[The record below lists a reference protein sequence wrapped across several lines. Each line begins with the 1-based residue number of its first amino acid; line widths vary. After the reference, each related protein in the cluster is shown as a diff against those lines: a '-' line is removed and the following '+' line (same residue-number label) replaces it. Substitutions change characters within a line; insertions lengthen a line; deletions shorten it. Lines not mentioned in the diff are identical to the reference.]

1 MQIDRQTVLAIT
13 AIRHIMSAQPAA
25 ASTRVAAIS
34 AHLRGRI
41 LAGHSS
47 AGDRLP
53 SVRALARSHHVSPFT
68 AARVYELLV
77 AEGLIEARRGSGYYV
92 ARDAEAFGASGLPRP
107 EPLVDSIWALRRD
120 YDSHAVQVDAGC
132 GWLPPEWLF
141 GEGVRAA
148 LTQVA
153 RRPAVYA
160 GRYGSAYGLRALR
173 HHLARQLTLRGV
185 DCAEDQIVLTQGA
198 SQALELAIRTFVRPG
213 DTVLVED
220 PGYPYVLAMLR
231 ACGAHPVGVP
241 RTDHG
246 PDVKA
251 LDSLA
256 LQTRARLF
264 ITNTTCQNP
273 TGTTTSLQVA
283 HAVLRVAELHELTI
297 IEDDIFAELPPEPA
311 TPLAALDRLERVI
324 YIGSFSK
331 TIAPS
336 LRVGY
341 LAAGADRAER
351 VAMQKNMASL
361 SSSELMEHLVL
372 AILTS
377 GRYRTHLE
385 RLRGHL
391 TAARTRLTRRF
402 RDAGIAVPPHAG
414 GMFLWAEL
422 PGGDPAV
429 VRRLARSQ
437 GILLAPG
444 EVFRPEGQPTAHW
457 RFNVAYADDE
467 RLYGFL
473 RSLRRTPPG

>member
-1 MQIDRQTVLAIT
+1 
-13 AIRHIMSAQPAA
+13 MSAKPADA
-25 ASTRVAAIS
+25 LTRVAAIS
-34 AHLRGRI
+34 DHLRGRI
-41 LAGHSS
+41 LAGQLSP
-47 AGDRLP
+47 GDRLP
-53 SVRALARSHHVSPFT
+53 SVRALAHSRGVSPFT
-68 AARVYELLV
+68 AARTYELLV

-92 ARDAEAFGASGLPRP
+92 ARDAEAFGASGLAGP
-107 EPLVDSIWALRRD
+107 EPLVDSVWALRRD
-120 YDSHAVQVDAGC
+120 YDSHSLQVDAGC

-173 HHLARQLTLRGV
+173 HHIARQLTLRGV
-185 DCAEDQIVLTQGA
+185 ECAEDQIVLTQGA
-198 SQALELAIRTFVRPG
+198 SQALELAIRTLVRPG

-220 PGYPYVLAMLR
+220 PGYPYVFAMLR

-241 RTDHG
+241 RGDHG
-246 PDVKA
+246 PDVSA

-256 LQTRARLF
+256 RRTRARLF
-264 ITNTTCQNP
+264 ITNTTYQNP
-273 TGTTTSLQVA
+273 TGTTTSPQVA
-283 HAVLRVAELHELTI
+283 HAVLRVAEQHDLTVC
-297 IEDDIFAELPPEPA
+297 EDDIFAELPA
-311 TPLAALDRLERVI
+311 DRVTPLASLDRLERVI

-341 LAAGADRAER
+341 LAAHANRAER

-361 SSSELMEHLVL
+361 SSSELMEHIVL

-385 RLRGHL
+385 RLRRHL
-391 TAARTRLTRRF
+391 ADARARLVRRF
-402 RDAGIAVPPHAG
+402 RDSGIEVAQHGG
-414 GMFLWAEL
+414 GMFLWAKL
-422 PGGDPAV
+422 PAGDPAAI
-429 VRRLARSQ
+429 RRRARSQ

-444 EVFRPEGQPTAHW
+444 ELFRPDSQPTGHW
-457 RFNVAYADDE
+457 RFNVAFAEDE
-467 RLYGFL
+467 RLHAFL
-473 RSLRRTPPG
+473 RNLGR

>member
-1 MQIDRQTVLAIT
+1 
-13 AIRHIMSAQPAA
+13 MSAQPADA
-25 ASTRVAAIS
+25 FTRVGTIS

-47 AGDRLP
+47 PGERLP
-53 SVRALARSHHVSPFT
+53 SVRALARAHGVSPFT

-92 ARDAEAFGASGLPRP
+92 ARDAEAFGASSLAAP

-120 YDSHAVQVDAGC
+120 YDRHALQVDAGC

-148 LTQVA
+148 LTRVA

-173 HHLARQLTLRGV
+173 RHLARQLALRGV
-185 DCAEDQIVLTQGA
+185 ECAEDQIVLTQGA
-198 SQALELAIRTFVRPG
+198 SQALELAIRTLARPG
-213 DTVLVED
+213 DAVLVED
-220 PGYPYVLAMLR
+220 PGYPYVLAMVR

-241 RTDHG
+241 RRDHG
-246 PDVKA
+246 PDVTA

-256 LQTRARLF
+256 RQTGARLF
-264 ITNTTCQNP
+264 VTNTTQQNP
-273 TGTTTSLQVA
+273 TGTTTSPQVA
-283 HAVLRVAELHELTI
+283 HAVLRVAERHDLTVC
-297 IEDDIFAELPPEPA
+297 EDDIFAELPADPV
-311 TPLAALDRLERVI
+311 TPLASLDRLERVS

-331 TIAPS
+331 TIAPT

-341 LAAGADRAER
+341 VVARADRAER
-351 VAMQKNMASL
+351 MAMQKNMMAL
-361 SSSELMEHLVL
+361 SSSELMEHIVL

-385 RLRGHL
+385 RLRCNL
-391 TAARTRLTRRF
+391 ADARARLTRRL
-402 RDAGIAVPPHAG
+402 RGLGIEVAAHGG
-414 GMFLWAEL
+414 GMFVWARL
-422 PGGDPAV
+422 PAVDPAV
-429 VRRLARSQ
+429 IRRRARSE

-444 EVFRPEGQPTAHW
+444 EIFRPDGQPTGHF

-467 RLYGFL
+467 RLYAFL
-473 RSLRRTPPG
+473 KTLDR

>member
-1 MQIDRQTVLAIT
+1 
-13 AIRHIMSAQPAA
+13 MSAQPAA
-25 ASTRVAAIS
+25 ATRVAAIS
-34 AHLRGRI
+34 DHLRSRI
-41 LAGHSS
+41 LAGQSS
-47 AGDRLP
+47 PGERLP

-92 ARDAEAFGASGLPRP
+92 ARDAEACGASSPPGP

-120 YDSHAVQVDAGC
+120 YDSRSLQVDAGC

-141 GEGVRAA
+141 GEGVRTA

-173 HHLARQLTLRGV
+173 HHLARQLTLRQV
-185 DCAEDQIVLTQGA
+185 ECPEDQIVLTQGA
-198 SQALELAIRTFVRPG
+198 SQALELAIRSFTRPG
-213 DTVLVED
+213 DAVLVED

-241 RTDHG
+241 RRDHG
-246 PDVKA
+246 PDVDA
-251 LDSLA
+251 LDSVA
-256 LQTRARLF
+256 RKSRARLF
-264 ITNTTCQNP
+264 ITNTTYQNP
-273 TGTTTSLQVA
+273 TGSTTSLQVA
-283 HAVLRVAELHELTI
+283 HAVLRVAERHDLTI
-297 IEDDIFAELPPEPA
+297 IEDDIFGELPPEPA

-341 LAAGADRAER
+341 LAARGDSIER
-351 VAMQKNMASL
+351 IAMQKNMTSL
-361 SSSELMEHLVL
+361 SSSELMEHVVL

-385 RLRGHL
+385 RLRSHL
-391 TAARTRLTRRF
+391 RAARARLIRRF
-402 RDAGIAVPPHAG
+402 RDAGIEVSPHGG
-414 GMFLWAEL
+414 GMFVWAEL
-422 PGGDPAV
+422 PGGDAAV
-429 VRRLARSQ
+429 IRRRARSQ

-444 EVFRPEGQPTAHW
+444 EIFRPEGQPDGHW

-473 RSLRRTPPG
+473 RNLRHSRQE

>member
-1 MQIDRQTVLAIT
+1 
-13 AIRHIMSAQPAA
+13 MSAPSADA
-25 ASTRVAAIS
+25 LTRVAAIS
-34 AHLRGRI
+34 AHVRGRI
-41 LAGHSS
+41 LAGQSS
-47 AGDRLP
+47 PGDRLP
-53 SVRALARSHHVSPFT
+53 SVRALARSHSVSPFT

-92 ARDAEAFGASGLPRP
+92 ARDAEAFGASGLPGP
-107 EPLVDSIWALRRD
+107 EPLVDSVWALRRD
-120 YDSHAVQVDAGC
+120 YDNPALQVDAGC

-141 GEGVRAA
+141 GQGVRAA

-185 DCAEDQIVLTQGA
+185 ECTEDHIILTQGA
-198 SQALELAIRTFVRPG
+198 SQALELVIRTLVHPG

-241 RTDHG
+241 RRDHG
-246 PDVKA
+246 PDVHA
-251 LDSLA
+251 LDA
-256 LQTRARLF
+256 IAGQTRAHLF
-264 ITNTTCQNP
+264 VTNTTYQNP
-273 TGTTTSLQVA
+273 TGTTTSSQVA
-283 HAVLRVAELHELTI
+283 HAVLRVAEERDLTVC
-297 IEDDIFAELPPEPA
+297 EDDIFAELLPERA
-311 TPLAALDRLERVI
+311 TTLASLDRLERVI

-341 LAAGADRAER
+341 LAARADLTER
-351 VAMQKNMASL
+351 IAIQKNLMSL
-361 SSSELMEHLVL
+361 SSSELMEHIVL

-385 RLRGHL
+385 RLRHHL
-391 TAARTRLTRRF
+391 TDARTRVSRRF
-402 RDAGIAVPPHAG
+402 RGLGIEVGTHGG
-414 GMFLWAEL
+414 GMFLWTKL
-422 PGGDPAV
+422 PVRDPAATW
-429 VRRLARSQ
+429 RRARAQ

-444 EVFRPEGQPTAHW
+444 EIFRADGQPTGHW

-467 RLYGFL
+467 RLYDFL
-473 RSLRRTPPG
+473 SKLDRWQAA

>member
-1 MQIDRQTVLAIT
+1 
-13 AIRHIMSAQPAA
+13 MSAQPADA
-25 ASTRVAAIS
+25 ATRVAAIS
-34 AHLRGRI
+34 AHLRSRI
-41 LAGHSS
+41 LAGHSTP
-47 AGDRLP
+47 GDRLP

-92 ARDAEAFGASGLPRP
+92 ARDAEAFGASGLPGP
-107 EPLVDSIWALRRD
+107 EPLVDSVWALRRD
-120 YDSHAVQVDAGC
+120 YDSHSLQVDAGC

-141 GEGVRAA
+141 GEGVRTA

-185 DCAEDQIVLTQGA
+185 ECAEDQLILTQGA
-198 SQALELAIRTFVRPG
+198 SQALELVIRTLTRPG
-213 DTVLVED
+213 DAVLVED

-241 RTDHG
+241 RREHG
-246 PDVKA
+246 PDVSA
-251 LDSLA
+251 LDERA
-256 LQTRARLF
+256 RQTRARLF
-264 ITNTTCQNP
+264 ITNTTYQNP
-273 TGTTTSLQVA
+273 TGTSTAPQVA
-283 HAVLRVAELHELTI
+283 HAVLRVAERHDLMVC
-297 IEDDIFAELPPEPA
+297 EDDIFAELPPERT
-311 TPLAALDRLERVI
+311 TPLASLDHLERVI

-341 LAAGADRAER
+341 LAARADRAER
-351 VAMQKNMASL
+351 IAMQKNMMSL
-361 SSSELMEHLVL
+361 SSSELMEHIVL

-385 RLRGHL
+385 RLRRHL
-391 TAARTRLTRRF
+391 TDARGRVVRRF
-402 RDAGIAVPPHAG
+402 RDCGIEGTQGGG
-414 GMFLWAEL
+414 GMFLWTEL
-422 PGGDPAV
+422 PADDPAAIQ
-429 VRRLARSQ
+429 RRARAK

-444 EVFRPEGQPTAHW
+444 EIFRPDARPSGHW
-457 RFNVAYADDE
+457 RFNIAYADDE
-467 RLYGFL
+467 RLYAFL
-473 RSLRRTPPG
+473 RDLNRRP

>member
-1 MQIDRQTVLAIT
+1 MQIARLTVLALST
-13 AIRHIMSAQPAA
+13 IRSIMSAEPAA
-25 ASTRVAAIS
+25 VFTRVAAIS
-34 AHLRGRI
+34 AHVRGRI
-41 LAGHSS
+41 LAGQLSP
-47 AGDRLP
+47 GDRLP
-53 SVRALARSHHVSPFT
+53 SVRALARAHEVSPFT

-92 ARDAEAFGASGLPRP
+92 ARDAEAFGAAGPAGP
-107 EPLVDSIWALRRD
+107 EAVVDSVWALRRD
-120 YDSHAVQVDAGC
+120 YDSHSLQVDAGC

-141 GEGVRAA
+141 GDGVRAA

-185 DCAEDQIVLTQGA
+185 ECAEDQIVLTQGA
-198 SQALELAIRTFVRPG
+198 SQALELVIRTLTRPG

-241 RTDHG
+241 RKDHG
-246 PDVKA
+246 PDVSA

-256 LQTRARLF
+256 RQTRARLF
-264 ITNTTCQNP
+264 ITNTTQQNP
-273 TGTTTSLQVA
+273 TGTTTSPQVA
-283 HAVLRVAELHELTI
+283 HAVLRMAETHDLTVC
-297 IEDDIFAELPPEPA
+297 EDDIFAELLPERG
-311 TPLAALDRLERVI
+311 TPLASLDHLERVI

-341 LAAGADRAER
+341 LAARGERAER
-351 VAMQKNMASL
+351 LAMQKNMTSL
-361 SSSELMEHLVL
+361 SSSELMEHIVL

-377 GRYRTHLE
+377 GRHRTHLE
-385 RLRGHL
+385 RLRRHL
-391 TAARTRLTRRF
+391 TDARGRVIRRF
-402 RDAGIAVPPHAG
+402 REAGIEVAPHGG
-414 GMFLWAEL
+414 GMFLWTKL
-422 PGGDPAV
+422 PAGDPAV
-429 VRRLARSQ
+429 LQRRAQTQ

-444 EVFRPEGQPTAHW
+444 EIFRPDGQPTDHW

-467 RLYGFL
+467 RLYAFL
-473 RSLRRTPPG
+473 RSLHR

>member
-1 MQIDRQTVLAIT
+1 
-13 AIRHIMSAQPAA
+13 MSAQPTD

-41 LAGHSS
+41 LGGQSNP
-47 AGDRLP
+47 GERLP
-53 SVRALARSHHVSPFT
+53 SVRALARTHHVSPFT
-68 AARVYELLV
+68 AARVYDLLV

-92 ARDAEAFGASGLPRP
+92 ARDAEAFGASGLPGP
-107 EPLVDSIWALRRD
+107 EPVVDSVWALRRD
-120 YDSHAVQVDAGC
+120 YDSHALQVDAGC

-141 GEGVRAA
+141 GEGVRTA

-173 HHLARQLTLRGV
+173 HHLARQLTLREV
-185 DCAEDQIVLTQGA
+185 ECAEDQIILTQGA
-198 SQALELAIRTFVRPG
+198 SQALELVIRTLTRPG
-213 DTVLVED
+213 DAVLVED

-231 ACGAHPVGVP
+231 ACGARPVGVP
-241 RTDHG
+241 RRNDG
-246 PDVKA
+246 PDVNS

-256 LQTRARLF
+256 RQTRARLF
-264 ITNTTCQNP
+264 ITNTTYQNP
-273 TGTTTSLQVA
+273 TGTTTSPQVA
-283 HAVLRVAELHELTI
+283 HAVLRAAEIHDLTVC
-297 IEDDIFAELPPEPA
+297 EDDIFAELLPDRA
-311 TPLAALDRLERVI
+311 TPLASLDRLERVI

-341 LAAGADRAER
+341 LAARGDRVER
-351 VAMQKNMASL
+351 MAMQKNMTSL
-361 SSSELMEHLVL
+361 SSSELMEHIVL

-385 RLRGHL
+385 RLRRHL
-391 TAARTRLTRRF
+391 ADARARVIRRF
-402 RDAGIAVPPHAG
+402 RDAGIDVAPHGG
-414 GMFLWAEL
+414 GMFLWTKL
-422 PGGDPAV
+422 PADPAV
-429 VRRLARSQ
+429 IRRRSQSQ

-444 EVFRPEGQPTAHW
+444 EIFRPDGEPTDHW

-467 RLYGFL
+467 RLYAFL
-473 RSLRRTPPG
+473 RSVSGPGAQRTSRTNKL

>member
-1 MQIDRQTVLAIT
+1 MQIAHLTVQAIT
-13 AIRHIMSAQPAA
+13 PIRFTMSARPADA
-25 ASTRVAAIS
+25 ATRVAAIS

-41 LAGHSS
+41 LAGQSS
-47 AGDRLP
+47 PGDRLP
-53 SVRALARSHHVSPFT
+53 SVRALARTHDVSPFT

-92 ARDAEAFGASGLPRP
+92 ARDAEAFGASGLPGP
-107 EPLVDSIWALRRD
+107 EPLVDSVWALRRD
-120 YDSHAVQVDAGC
+120 YDSQSLQVDAGC

-160 GRYGSAYGLRALR
+160 GRYGSAHGLRALR

-185 DCAEDQIVLTQGA
+185 ECAEDQIILTQGA
-198 SQALELAIRTFVRPG
+198 SQALELVIRTMTRPG
-213 DTVLVED
+213 DAVLVED
-220 PGYPYVLAMLR
+220 PGYPYVLAMLH

-241 RTDHG
+241 RGDRG
-246 PDVKA
+246 PDVNA

-256 LQTRARLF
+256 RQTQARLF
-264 ITNTTCQNP
+264 ITNTTQQNP

-283 HAVLRVAELHELTI
+283 HAVLRAAEIHDLTVC
-297 IEDDIFAELPPEPA
+297 EDDIFAELPPDRT

-341 LAAGADRAER
+341 LAARSDRAER
-351 VAMQKNMASL
+351 IARQKNMMSL
-361 SSSELMEHLVL
+361 SSSELMEHIVL

-385 RLRGHL
+385 RLRRHL
-391 TAARTRLTRRF
+391 ADARARVIRRF
-402 RDAGIAVPPHAG
+402 RDSGIEVAPHGG
-414 GMFLWAEL
+414 GMFLWTRL
-422 PGGDPAV
+422 PAADPDTI
-429 VRRLARSQ
+429 RRRAGSQ

-444 EVFRPEGQPTAHW
+444 ELFRPDNQPTDYW

-467 RLYGFL
+467 RLYAFL
-473 RSLRRTPPG
+473 RGLSR

>member
-1 MQIDRQTVLAIT
+1 
-13 AIRHIMSAQPAA
+13 MSAQPAA
-25 ASTRVAAIS
+25 VFSRVAAIS
-34 AHLRGRI
+34 THLRGRI
-41 LAGHSS
+41 LAGQSS
-47 AGDRLP
+47 PGDRLP
-53 SVRALARSHHVSPFT
+53 SVRALARAHEVSPFT

-92 ARDAEAFGASGLPRP
+92 ARDAEAFGASGLPSP
-107 EPLVDSIWALRRD
+107 EPPVDSIWTLRRD
-120 YDSHAVQVDAGC
+120 YDGHSLQVDAGC

-160 GRYGSAYGLRALR
+160 GRYGGAYGLRALR
-173 HHLARQLTLRGV
+173 HHLARQLSLRGV
-185 DCAEDQIVLTQGA
+185 ECAEDQIVLTQGA
-198 SQALELAIRTFVRPG
+198 SQALELAIRTLARPG

-241 RTDHG
+241 RGDHG
-246 PDVKA
+246 PDVSA

-256 LQTRARLF
+256 RKTRARLF
-264 ITNTTCQNP
+264 ITNTTYQNP
-273 TGTTTSLQVA
+273 TGTTTSPQVA
-283 HAVLRVAELHELTI
+283 HSVLRVAEQHDLTLV
-297 IEDDIFAELPPEPA
+297 EDDIFAELLPDRA
-311 TPLAALDRLERVI
+311 MPLAALDRLERVI

-341 LAAGADRAER
+341 LAARGDRAER
-351 VAMQKNMASL
+351 IAMQKNMTSL

-391 TAARTRLTRRF
+391 SAARARVTRRF
-402 RDAGIAVPPHAG
+402 REAGIEVPPHGG
-414 GMFLWAEL
+414 GMFLWTKL
-422 PGGDPAV
+422 PAGDAAAL
-429 VRRLARSQ
+429 RRRARSQ

-444 EVFRPEGQPTAHW
+444 EIFRPDGRPTGHW

-467 RLYGFL
+467 RLYALL
-473 RSLRRTPPG
+473 RTLER

>member
-1 MQIDRQTVLAIT
+1 
-13 AIRHIMSAQPAA
+13 MSAQPAA
-25 ASTRVAAIS
+25 AFTRVAAIS
-34 AHLRGRI
+34 AHLRSRI
-41 LAGHSS
+41 LAGQLSP
-47 AGDRLP
+47 GDRLP
-53 SVRALARSHHVSPFT
+53 SVRALARSHDVSPFT

-77 AEGLIEARRGSGYYV
+77 AESLVEARRGSGYYV
-92 ARDAEAFGASGLPRP
+92 ARDAETFGASGLPGP
-107 EPLVDSIWALRRD
+107 EPVVDSVWALRRD
-120 YDSHAVQVDAGC
+120 YDGQSLQVDAGC

-185 DCAEDQIVLTQGA
+185 ECAEDQIILTQGA
-198 SQALELAIRTFVRPG
+198 SQALELVIRTLTRPG
-213 DTVLVED
+213 DAVLVED

-231 ACGAHPVGVP
+231 ACGARPVGVP
-241 RTDHG
+241 RRDDG

-251 LDSLA
+251 LESLA
-256 LQTRARLF
+256 RETRARLF
-264 ITNTTCQNP
+264 ITNTTQQNP
-273 TGTTTSLQVA
+273 TGTTTSPQVA
-283 HAVLRVAELHELTI
+283 HSVLRVAEMCDLTVC
-297 IEDDIFAELPPEPA
+297 EDDIFAELPPERA
-311 TPLAALDRLERVI
+311 TPLASLDRLERVI

-341 LAAGADRAER
+341 LAARTDRAER
-351 VAMQKNMASL
+351 IAMQKNMMSL
-361 SSSELMEHLVL
+361 SSSELMEHIVL

-385 RLRGHL
+385 RLRRHL
-391 TAARTRLTRRF
+391 TAARARVIRRF
-402 RDAGIAVPPHAG
+402 RDSGVEVAQRGG
-414 GMFLWAEL
+414 GMFLWTKL
-422 PGGDPAV
+422 PAADPAAI
-429 VRRLARSQ
+429 RRGARSQ

-444 EVFRPEGQPTAHW
+444 EIFRPDGQPTDHW

-467 RLYGFL
+467 RLYSFL
-473 RSLRRTPPG
+473 RNLSR